1 MFRNIRDDES
11 CCDIVM
17 KSSTTKALISVLVGC
32 RIHSKESAKLQAM
45 NVKAKALLYDGE
57 AKYLLSII
65 CTDLN
70 SQKGIIGSQGWL

>member
-11 CCDIVM
+11 CCDIIM

-32 RIHSKESAKLQAM
+32 RIHSKECAKLQAM

-65 CTDLN
+65 CRRKTVE
-70 SQKGIIGSQGWL
+70 KG